1 MSPLSVELSSS
12 EFSKENL
19 KNCSFVI
26 EGFRKFRKNL
36 NSSIILFRAET
47 VMPVNRLC
55 DRFAESG
62 G

>member
-26 EGFRKFRKNL
+26 GFRKFRKNL
-36 NSSIILFRAET
+36 NSSIILFLR
-47 VMPVNRLC
+47 PVPHFKKNLKL
-55 DRFAESG
+55 SP
-62 G
+62 